1 MTFKDYL
8 NNITVNEALKTD
20 ASAIEELRNRYQEV
34 AKKKDELQ
42 AEISKLEAAQTTAYF
57 KLGGLAAQIAPDNV
71 DNEKLNKGLEQY
83 DSEIENIEKKLEP
96 LYKKRESLLDE
107 LKKISRVANNL
118 VTRNAKKAGVSPLN
132 YVFKHNLSF

>member
-8 NNITVNEALKTD
+8 NNIAVNEALKTD

-34 AKKKDELQ
+34 AKKKDELID
-42 AEISKLEAAQTTAYF
+42 EIRKLEGAQTTAYF
-57 KLGGLAAQIAPDNV
+57 KLGGLAAQITPDNV

-96 LYKKRESLLDE
+96 LYKKRESLKDE

>member
-1 MTFKDYL
+1 M
-8 NNITVNEALKTD
+8 
-20 ASAIEELRNRYQEV
+20 
-34 AKKKDELQ
+34 
-42 AEISKLEAAQTTAYF
+42 SKLEATQTTAYF

>member
-1 MTFKDYL
+1 M
-8 NNITVNEALKTD
+8 I
-20 ASAIEELRNRYQEV
+20 
-34 AKKKDELQ
+34 DE
-42 AEISKLEAAQTTAYF
+42 IRKLEGAQTTAYF
-57 KLGGLAAQIAPDNV
+57 KLGGLAAQITPDNV

-96 LYKKRESLLDE
+96 LYKKRESLKDE